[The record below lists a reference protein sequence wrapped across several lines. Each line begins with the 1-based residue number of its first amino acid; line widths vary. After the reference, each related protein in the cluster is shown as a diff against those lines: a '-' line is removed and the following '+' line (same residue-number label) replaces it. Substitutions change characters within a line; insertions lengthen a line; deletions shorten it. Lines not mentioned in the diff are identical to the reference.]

1 MEKDKKEE
9 KRRGEGKGGANTST
23 YNALV
28 FAMCTNC
35 TNPCMCCKVRGG
47 MVFVLLSY
55 PLSYFLQ
62 WQLSLNLE
70 LDVWG

>member
-35 TNPCMCCKVRGG
+35 TNPCMCTGSNCSFSQRCSSPIATQICS
-47 MVFVLLSY
+47 F
-55 PLSYFLQ
+55 
-62 WQLSLNLE
+62 
-70 LDVWG
+70 